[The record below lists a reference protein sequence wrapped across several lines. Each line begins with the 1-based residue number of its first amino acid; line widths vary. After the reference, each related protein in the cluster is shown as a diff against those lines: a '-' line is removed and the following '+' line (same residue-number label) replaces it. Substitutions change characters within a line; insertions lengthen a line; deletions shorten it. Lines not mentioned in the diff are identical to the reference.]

1 MPGQA
6 FPFSNERSLLL
17 AFIAQQ
23 RDGIRNA
30 AHGLTDDQARLTSTV
45 GDLSIG
51 GLVKHVTAM
60 ERQWIAM
67 ASATSGDG
75 PQVEPPISGE
85 QEEQETDY
93 LDGFRLLEHETL
105 ADAIAAL
112 DAAAIAT
119 EAAVAGLD
127 LDAPVPVPQGVPW
140 FPADLEAWSV
150 RWVLLHLVEE
160 LGRHAGHADIVRESI
175 DGGHERVAG
184 GAVEGW
190 PATEWLQP
198 WAPATV

>member
-6 FPFSNERSLLL
+6 FPFADERSLLL

-30 AHGLTDDQARLTSTV
+30 AFGLTDEQARQTPTA

-51 GLVKHVTAM
+51 GLVKHVAAM

-67 ASATSGDG
+67 AL
-75 PQVEPPISGE
+75 QVEPPVGE
-85 QEEQETDY
+85 GDY
-93 LDGFRLLEHETL
+93 LDGFRLVEGETL
-105 ADAIAAL
+105 ADAVAEL
-112 DAAAIAT
+112 DAAGIAT

-150 RWVLLHLVEE
+150 RWVLLHLIEE

-175 DGGHERVAG
+175 DGATCHPLMA
-184 GAVEGW
+184 AVEGW

-198 WAPATV
+198 WTPATA

>member
-6 FPFSNERSLLL
+6 FPFANEKSLLL

-23 RDGIRNA
+23 RDGIRNT
-30 AHGLTDDQARLTSTV
+30 AHGLTDEQARLTPTA

-51 GLVKHVTAM
+51 GLVKHVAAM
-60 ERQWIAM
+60 ERQWVAM
-67 ASATSGDG
+67 AL
-75 PQVEPPISGE
+75 QVEPPVGE
-85 QEEQETDY
+85 GDY
-93 LDGFRLLEHETL
+93 HDGFRLVDGETL
-105 ADAIAAL
+105 ADAIAEL
-112 DAAAIAT
+112 DAAAVAT

-175 DGGHERVAG
+175 DGATCHALMA
-184 GAVEGW
+184 AVEGW

-198 WAPATV
+198 WAPADAA